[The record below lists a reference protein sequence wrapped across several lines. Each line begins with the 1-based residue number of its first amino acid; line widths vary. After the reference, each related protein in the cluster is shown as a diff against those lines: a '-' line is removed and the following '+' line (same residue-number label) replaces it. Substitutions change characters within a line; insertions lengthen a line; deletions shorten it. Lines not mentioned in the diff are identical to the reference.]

1 MISALIRRTDPIF
14 MPRKTGHVLAK
25 LWRAD
30 DLGGAELLR
39 ARFNDYAYDM
49 HTHDKACFALITR
62 GAIRIRMRGGEF
74 VARAGDLYAIDAEE
88 PHAGWPIDDEGW
100 SLRTLYV
107 DAGRLRAIAGEE
119 AASPPALAGPMIRD
133 RALISLYGGVH
144 ACSEAAGPAL
154 KRDERYAQFI
164 ARLLAR
170 HTRTPRRA
178 AAAGREDRAVC
189 RARDFLDHHLGEKV
203 RLAEIAAAAGLPPFR
218 LFRAFERATGM
229 TPHGYQ
235 RQARIRFAA
244 GLIRNGHPLGGVAVA
259 SGFADQ
265 AHLTR
270 SFRRSLGVT
279 PGTYGDAYRGRV
291 SKR

>member
-1 MISALIRRTDPIF
+1 
-14 MPRKTGHVLAK
+14 MPRTSGHVLAK

-39 ARFNDYAYDM
+39 ARFSDYAYDV

-88 PHAGWPIDDEGW
+88 PHAGWPVDDRGW

-107 DAGRLRAIAGEE
+107 DAGRLQAISGEE
-119 AASPPALAGPMIRD
+119 AISPPALAGPIIRD
-133 RALISLYGGVH
+133 RALISLYRGVH

-154 KRDERYAQFI
+154 KRDESYAQFTS
-164 ARLLAR
+164 RLLAR
-170 HTRTPRRA
+170 HTRAPRA
-178 AAAGREDRAVC
+178 VAAAGREDTAVR
-189 RARDFLDHHLGEKV
+189 RARDFLDHHLGDKV
-203 RLAEIAAAAGLPPFR
+203 RLADIAVAAGLPPFR

-244 GLIRNGHPLGGVAVA
+244 GLIRSGHPLGGVAAA

-279 PGTYGDAYRGRV
+279 PGVYRAAHPRDASGR
-291 SKR
+291 